1 MDVGVGIGGGE
12 PIGSSQKLVAQKALD
27 GAHQSGADGMGM
39 NPWDQFPLVG
49 QLPQDAIYEAH
60 KLQESG
66 HQNDKLAVIANPA
79 ALQQKQKATDTHL
92 AANDEQL
99 KQLSQEAKDALKRAE
114 DAGVLA
120 KLAKGKVAFQQTFN
134 EDRVRFKIGKYDLD
148 KKAQAALDEFA
159 GKVKGLNE
167 QYYVEIQGHTDDTGG
182 KKGNDELGQRRADEV
197 RRYLSR
203 SASLPLNRMSTI
215 SYGDTLPVSSNKT
228 KKGRAENRRVVL
240 VVLE

>member
-1 MDVGVGIGGGE
+1 MKVTKFVSLTAVALALGACASNKDVDRKIAE
-12 PIGSSQKLVAQKALD
+12 AQAQSSKK
-27 GAHQSGADGMGM
+27 
-39 NPWDQFPLVG
+39 
-49 QLPQDAIYEAH
+49 I
-60 KLQESG
+60 ESVET
-66 HQNDKLAVIANPA
+66 QVED
-79 ALQQKQKATDTHL
+79 LQQKQKATDTHL

-159 GKVKGLNE
+159 SKVKGLNE

-228 KKGRAENRRVVL
+228 RKGRAENRRVVI